1 MSGLR
6 RRIAEVQVAFMLL
19 TRLPAGRLG
28 AYAPELAAAKWAFP
42 LAGLVVGGS
51 LAGAYITLMA

>member
-28 AYAPELAAAKWAFP
+28 GMFLSLPPQNGPFRWPGWLWAA
-42 LAGLVVGGS
+42 V
-51 LAGAYITLMA
+51 